1 MTYQNSYEL
10 ELDVGFALLEQLEGP
25 QGAARYRSAPDEDAF
40 TSLMLT
46 GVYGGDIDP
55 DRSQEFWVYNIVLPE
70 DLDELDED
78 LKSVL
83 REELDSLFEGWV
95 FDERRGK
102 VYILADG
109 ESATLS

>member
-25 QGAARYRSAPDEDAF
+25 QGAARYRSGPDQDAF

-46 GVYGGDIDP
+46 GVYGGNIDP
-55 DRSQEFWVYNIVLPE
+55 DGAQEFWIYNIVLPE
-70 DLDELDED
+70 DIEELDDD
-78 LKSVL
+78 LKAVL
-83 REELDSLFEGWV
+83 SEELDSLFGGWV
-95 FDERRGK
+95 YDERRGK

-109 ESATLS
+109 DSATLS